1 MISKILPP
9 SVAYAES
16 FDDITDEPLFPE
28 EAAVIERAVDKR
40 RREFTTARVCA
51 RRALLELGRPAAPLL
66 RGAHGEPRWPTG
78 VVGSITHCQGYR
90 AVVVGEVSHVAS
102 IGIDAEPNEPLPG
115 PTLLRSIAQPQ
126 ERTDVHTLART
137 FPGVCWDRL
146 LFCAKEATYK
156 AWFTLTGSWLGFDD
170 ALVHIPPREWT
181 GTFAV
186 NLLVPGPVVD
196 GQTIDAFSGRWVLGR
211 GVLATAIVVPCPG
224 AIAGGGPVR
233 AQPAFERGRH
243 RVTRGVADG

>member
-1 MISKILPP
+1 MIGKILSPD
-9 SVAYAES
+9 VTYEES
-16 FDDITDEPLFPE
+16 FDDITDEALFPE

-51 RRALLELGRPAAPLL
+51 RRALLKLGRPAAPLL

-90 AVVVGEVSHVAS
+90 AAVVGEASRVAA

-115 PTLLRSIAQPQ
+115 PTLLRSIAQPR
-126 ERTDVHTLART
+126 ERADVDTLAHT

-156 AWFTLTGSWLGFDD
+156 SWFTLTGSWLGFDD
-170 ALVHIPPREWT
+170 ALVHMLPHERADA
-181 GTFAV
+181 FAV
-186 NLLVPGPVVD
+186 RLLIPGPVVD
-196 GQTIDAFSGRWVLGR
+196 GQKIDAFYGRWVLGR
-211 GVLATAIVVPCPG
+211 GVLATAIVVSG
-224 AIAGGGPVR
+224 RV
-233 AQPAFERGRH
+233 PAEDTARL
-243 RVTRGVADG
+243 A